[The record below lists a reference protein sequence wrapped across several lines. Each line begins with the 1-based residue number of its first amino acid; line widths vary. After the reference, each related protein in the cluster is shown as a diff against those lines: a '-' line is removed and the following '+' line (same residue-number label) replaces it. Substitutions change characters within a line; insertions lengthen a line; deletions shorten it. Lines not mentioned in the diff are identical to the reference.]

1 MLTQENKQKLFQM
14 IFKKLFWMRLNHI
27 NFFESDYNNLATFL
41 QKNSLDVNRI
51 YIENSQLN
59 EKFFM
64 ELQKL
69 HGFNNLSFINFD
81 NNQI

>member
-1 MLTQENKQKLFQM
+1 MKFVLKNLLSF